1 MGEFSTAGTHIEY
14 TFVWQRETNN
24 LLVCNILG
32 CFVDPVWELRCQM
45 VCPESLVMAVPVA
58 DNLTPMTAVTS
69 VGNLV
74 IMPMTVIVSTSGIVD
89 AAGTLTT
96 FFMALLPDAVVLFVL
111 LIFNFLCLFLG
122 QDLALVPD
130 LMAGATAL
138 VAAAMKGKSSYCSSC
153 VWTDLQSMHQS
164 NFMTFVSPILSQEVP
179 FTFIL
184 KTQKQVSCVIRPQ
197 SCFYQC

>member
-24 LLVCNILG
+24 LLICNILG

-89 AAGTLTT
+89 AAGTLTS
-96 FFMALLPDAVVLFVL
+96 FFYGIATWRCCVISNLSFSLFIFRSGSRSRSRSHGRRYRSRSRSNERQVL
-111 LIFNFLCLFLG
+111 LLLQLCL
-122 QDLALVPD
+122 DR
-130 LMAGATAL
+130 
-138 VAAAMKGKSSYCSSC
+138 
-153 VWTDLQSMHQS
+153 
-164 NFMTFVSPILSQEVP
+164 
-179 FTFIL
+179 FTVYASI
-184 KTQKQVSCVIRPQ
+184 
-197 SCFYQC
+197 

>member
-69 VGNLV
+69 VENLV

-89 AAGTLTT
+89 AAGTLTS
-96 FFMALLPDAVVLFVL
+96 FFMALLPDAVVLF
-111 LIFNFLCLFLG
+111 LIFHFLCLFLG

-138 VAAAMKGKSSYCSSC
+138 VAAAMKGKSSL
-153 VWTDLQSMHQS
+153 LQ
-164 NFMTFVSPILSQEVP
+164 LCLDR
-179 FTFIL
+179 FTVYASI
-184 KTQKQVSCVIRPQ
+184 
-197 SCFYQC
+197 